1 MSVNCGVRLV
11 IRRNGNSALSV
22 PGLRVKGRARGGPV
36 RGGDATPR
44 APKVGYPLMA
54 DLNVRPKV
62 RTKTRESFSTPRPQ
76 ACCLPL
82 PLRPVT
88 FPTNATARNSAAVH
102 FLARFRIDLRRPRRK
117 GLVS

>member
-36 RGGDATPR
+36 REGDATPR

-62 RTKTRESFSTPRPQ
+62 RTKNEGTVLNAAAPGFLP
-76 ACCLPL
+76 PL
-82 PLRPVT
+82 PLRPIT

-102 FLARFRIDLRRPRRK
+102 CLARVGIGPRRLRRK